1 MNVKSKSMIELLDK
15 LIPEEGFLQ
24 NVIDKVDLFRTNI
37 STPKIPQCYDSGI
50 IILAQGQK
58 KAFLGEEV
66 FLYDPMNYLVLSV
79 PIPMECMTTASKE
92 KPMLGFRIQVD
103 AISVGEIVI
112 SMDKIKDNT
121 ESVPHGIYSSTM
133 NAQIMDASI
142 RLLEALSS
150 PADSHVLGPMIVKEI
165 IYRVIQGENGF
176 ALRSLANRNQHFFQ
190 ISRILDKI
198 HKSYGEKLD
207 INTLAIE
214 AGMSVSAFHTNF
226 KIITKMA
233 PLQYIKNVRLHK
245 AKMLMMYEG
254 IKAHNAAIHVGYESP
269 SQFNREYK
277 RLFGNPPVQD
287 VIRSNV

>member
-1 MNVKSKSMIELLDK
+1 MNVKSKSMIELLEK

-37 STPKIPQCYDSGI
+37 STPRIPQCYDSGI

-58 KAFLGEEV
+58 KAFLGEKV

-103 AISVGEIVI
+103 AISVGEIVL

-121 ESVPHGIYSSTM
+121 ESVPHGIYSSAM
-133 NAQIMDASI
+133 DAQIMDASI

-176 ALRSLANRNQHFFQ
+176 ALRSLVNRNQHFFQ

-245 AKMLMMYEG
+245 AKMLMMHEG

-287 VIRSNV
+287 VVKSNF